1 MTEHPG
7 TPPDGT
13 APGAAPTPAPPR
25 SEKFPKSL
33 RLTTRREFLKVQ
45 DRGFKVNAEPL
56 LGLAL
61 KNELG
66 FTRLGIT
73 VSSKVGNAVVRS
85 RIRRRLR
92 EVFRKRRGE
101 LPVGIDVVF
110 IARSGAKDADLET
123 FARAFGV
130 IAGRFRGRRW

>member
-1 MTEHPG
+1 MS
-7 TPPDGT
+7 
-13 APGAAPTPAPPR
+13 APAAGR
-25 SEKFPKSL
+25 GSEKFPKSL

-45 DRGFKVNAEPL
+45 DRGFKVTAEPL

-66 FTRLGIT
+66 VTRLGIT
-73 VSSKVGNAVVRS
+73 VSSKVGNAVVRT

-92 EVFRKRRGE
+92 EIFRRRRSE
-101 LPVGIDVVF
+101 LPVGLDVVL
-110 IARSGAKDADLET
+110 IARSGAKGADLET

-130 IAGRFRGRRW
+130 IASRLRSRKW

>member
-1 MTEHPG
+1 VGTSPERTEPS
-7 TPPDGT
+7 
-13 APGAAPTPAPPR
+13 APTATR
-25 SEKFPKSL
+25 GSQKFPKSL

-61 KNELG
+61 TNGLG

-73 VSSKVGNAVVRS
+73 VSSKVGNAVVRT
-85 RIRRRLR
+85 RIRRKLR

-101 LPVGIDVVF
+101 LPVGLDVVI
-110 IARSGAKDADLET
+110 IARSGAKEADLET
-123 FARAFGV
+123 LGRAFGV
-130 IAGRFRGRRW
+130 IAGRLRSRRW